1 MTMPCVVRQI
11 DERVKPMQPIF
22 EAVNHIAQEIERTR
36 QHLANLEQALEGLRP
51 LITLDAA
58 TTALPYTAS
67 TRTEHIEDI
76 SFVHA
81 QVSADKIIKPKRAQ
95 PAKLPSTGAELWL
108 SCLARKK
115 LSLGEL
121 VDEALK
127 KLDLDE
133 TAREVITN
141 RAGAWLYA
149 AINKGV
155 LMPVGTRDGHKLYK
169 RVSSKVN

>member
-1 MTMPCVVRQI
+1 
-11 DERVKPMQPIF
+11 MQPLL
-22 EAVNHIAQEIERTR
+22 EAASHITQEIERTR
-36 QHLANLEQALEGLRP
+36 QRLANLEQALEGLRP
-51 LITLDAA
+51 LITLEAA
-58 TTALPYTAS
+58 TAAVPYTAT
-67 TRTEHIEDI
+67 TRTEHVEDI
-76 SFVHA
+76 SFVLA
-81 QVSADKIIKPKRAQ
+81 QVSADEIIKPKHVTKTKAKPGKGAQ
-95 PAKLPSTGAELWL
+95 PAKLPSTGTELWL

-155 LMPVGTRDGHKLYK
+155 LIPAGTRDGHKLYK
-169 RVSSKVN
+169 RVPSKVN

>member
-1 MTMPCVVRQI
+1 
-11 DERVKPMQPIF
+11 MQPLL
-22 EAVNHIAQEIERTR
+22 EAASHIAQEIERTR
-36 QHLANLEQALEGLRP
+36 QRLANLEQALEGLRP

-67 TRTEHIEDI
+67 TRTEHVEDI
-76 SFVHA
+76 SFVLA
-81 QVSADKIIKPKRAQ
+81 QVSVDEIIKPKAKPGKRAK

-149 AINKGV
+149 AIKKGV
-155 LMPVGTRDGHKLYK
+155 LIPAGTRDGHKLYK
-169 RVSSKVN
+169 RVPSKVN

>member
-1 MTMPCVVRQI
+1 
-11 DERVKPMQPIF
+11 MQTIF
-22 EAVNHIAQEIERTR
+22 EAANHIAQEIERTR

-58 TTALPYTAS
+58 TTALPYTAT
-67 TRTEHIEDI
+67 TRTQHIEDV

-81 QVSADKIIKPKRAQ
+81 QVSADEIIKPKRVTKTKPRKRAK
-95 PAKLPSTGAELWL
+95 PAKLPSTGTELWL

-133 TAREVITN
+133 TARDVITN

-155 LMPVGTRDGHKLYK
+155 LIPAGTRDGHKLYK
-169 RVSSKVN
+169 RVPSKGN

>member
-1 MTMPCVVRQI
+1 
-11 DERVKPMQPIF
+11 MQPIF

-81 QVSADKIIKPKRAQ
+81 QVSADKIIKPKRVTKAKPGKRAQ